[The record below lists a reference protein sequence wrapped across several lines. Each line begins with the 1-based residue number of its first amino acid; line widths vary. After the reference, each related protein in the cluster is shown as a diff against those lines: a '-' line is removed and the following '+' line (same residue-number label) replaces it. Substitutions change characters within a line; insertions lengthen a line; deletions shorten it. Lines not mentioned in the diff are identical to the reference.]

1 MALQIPFNNKVYTLD
16 IEEIEVEHARVIK
29 RYAGLTLRKLEESL
43 AEGDPDG
50 LTSLYWLML
59 KQSGE
64 NHNIESVSFKIV
76 KFAKAVADAQA
87 AEAAELAAKAKAEA
101 ESAPKDERDAQD

>member
-1 MALQIPFNNKVYTLD
+1 MKIDFNNKVYTLD

-29 RYAGLTLRKLEESL
+29 RYCGLTLRKLEESL
-43 AEGDPDG
+43 ADGDPDG

-64 NHNIESVSFKIV
+64 DHAIERVSFKIV
-76 KFAKAVADAQA
+76 KFAKAVGDAQA
-87 AEAAELAAKAKAEA
+87 AEEAETLARAKAEQDA
-101 ESAPKDERDAQD
+101 APKDDSAQD